1 VRDLVFLHKEYM
13 LFSAYYTFKSMQDG
27 HFFWDIIL
35 DMITCIFCLFEKEK
49 KNTIA
54 LLKFSGTA

>member
-1 VRDLVFLHKEYM
+1 
-13 LFSAYYTFKSMQDG
+13 MQDG
-27 HFFWDIIL
+27 HFFWNIIL